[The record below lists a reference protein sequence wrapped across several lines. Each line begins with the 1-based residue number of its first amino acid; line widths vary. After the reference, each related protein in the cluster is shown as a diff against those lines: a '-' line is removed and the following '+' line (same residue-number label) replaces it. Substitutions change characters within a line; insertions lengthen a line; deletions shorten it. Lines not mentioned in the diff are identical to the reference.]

1 MCGSLNG
8 NVILDSKSANRKNF
22 MIMQSM
28 QIIIITTTTTI
39 PMIITVA
46 NTTKSPDYE
55 ELCGL

>member
-1 MCGSLNG
+1 
-8 NVILDSKSANRKNF
+8 
-22 MIMQSM
+22 M